1 MTLGPLMADIE
12 GLELTD
18 EDRELLRHP
27 AVGGV
32 ILFSRNYAST
42 GQLRALVDALHR
54 LRDPH
59 LLVAVDQEGGRVQ
72 RFRDEFTHL
81 PPLAC
86 LGSIHDTDADRARH
100 LARVSGW
107 LMASEL
113 RAVGIDL
120 SFAPVLDLEFGV
132 SSIIGNRALHKRPEV
147 VAELALAYQAGMHDA
162 GMAATGKHFPG
173 HGAVAA
179 DSHLDLPIDERRFE
193 DMAQWDMVPFRRMI
207 DAGLAAIMMA
217 HVVYSAVDKHPA
229 SFSRYWIKAI
239 LREQLGFNGLVFS
252 DDLSMEGAACIGD
265 HSARAQAALEAGCDM
280 VLVCNNREQAGCVAE
295 LLGDYQNPIAHTRM
309 MRMHGRKPL
318 NLNILHSDPRWAQA
332 VAAVKGYEETPEL
345 DLDTDY

>member
-1 MTLGPLMADIE
+1 MTLGPLMVDIE

-18 EDRELLRHP
+18 EDRELLRNP
-27 AVGGV
+27 VVGGV

-42 GQLRALVDALHR
+42 GQLSALVDELHR

-132 SSIIGNRALHKRPEV
+132 STIIGNRALHKRPEV

-179 DSHLDLPIDERRFE
+179 DSHLALPIDERRFE
-193 DMAQWDMVPFRRMI
+193 DMALWDMVPFRRMI

-217 HVVYSAVDKHPA
+217 HVVYSAVDKQPA
-229 SFSRYWIKAI
+229 SFSPYWIRTI

-265 HSARAQAALEAGCDM
+265 HTARAQAALEAGCDM

-295 LLGDYQNPIAHTRM
+295 ALGDYRNPIAHTRM

-318 NLNILHSDPRWAQA
+318 NLNMLHCDPRWEQA

>member
-12 GLELTD
+12 GLELND
-18 EDRELLRHP
+18 EDRALLRHP

-42 GQLRALVDALHR
+42 EQLTALIDEIHA

-72 RFRDEFTHL
+72 RFRDAFTHL

-86 LGSIHDTDADRARH
+86 LGRIYDTDTSRARH

-113 RAVGIDL
+113 RTVGVDL
-120 SFAPVLDLEFGV
+120 SFAPVLDLDFGV
-132 SSIIGNRALHKRPEV
+132 SAIIGNRALHQRPEV
-147 VAELALAYQAGMHDA
+147 VAVLAQAYQAGMHDA

-179 DSHLDLPIDERRFE
+179 DSHLALPVDERSYA
-193 DMAQWDMVPFRRMI
+193 DLLQWDMVPFRRMI

-217 HVVYSAVDKHPA
+217 HVVYSRVDKVPA
-229 SFSRYWIKAI
+229 SFSSYWIDTV
-239 LREQLGFNGLVFS
+239 LRQQFGFNGLVFS
-252 DDLSMEGAACIGD
+252 DDLSMEGAACMGD
-265 HSARAQAALEAGCDM
+265 HVARAQASLDAGCDM
-280 VLVCNNREQAGCVAE
+280 VLVCNNRDQAGQVAE
-295 LLGDYQNPIAHTRM
+295 SLGDYHNPTAHTRM
-309 MRMHGRKPL
+309 MRMHGRH
-318 NLNILHSDPRWAQA
+318 NVDVQTLHSDPRWSQA
-332 VAAVKGYEETPEL
+332 VAAVKGYEATPQL
-345 DLDTDY
+345 DLYKEV

>member
-1 MTLGPLMADIE
+1 MTLGPLMADID
-12 GLELTD
+12 GLELSD
-18 EDRELLRHP
+18 EDRALLRHP

-32 ILFSRNYAST
+32 ILFTRNYASSQ
-42 GQLRALVDALHR
+42 QLKALIDDIHR
-54 LRDPH
+54 LRNPH

-72 RFRDEFTHL
+72 RFKDEFTHL

-86 LGSIHDTDADRARH
+86 LGKLYDTDPDRARH

-120 SFAPVLDLEFGV
+120 SFAPVLDLDFGV
-132 SSIIGNRALHKRPEV
+132 STIIGNRALHKRPEV

-179 DSHLDLPIDERRFE
+179 DSHLALPVDDRSFE
-193 DMAQWDMVPFRRMI
+193 DMALWDMLPFRRMI
-207 DAGLAAIMMA
+207 DAGLAAVMMA
-217 HVVYSAVDKHPA
+217 HVVYAAVDKQPA
-229 SFSRYWIKAI
+229 SFSSYWIKAI
-239 LREQLGFNGLVFS
+239 LREQFNFNGLVFS

-265 HSARAQAALEAGCDM
+265 HVDRAQAALQAGCDM
-280 VLVCNNREQAGCVAE
+280 VLVCNNREQAGYVAE
-295 LLGDYQNPIAHTRM
+295 SLGDHQNPVAHTRM
-309 MRMHGRKPL
+309 MRMHGRKTVHL
-318 NLNILHSDPRWAQA
+318 NALHHDPRWAQA
-332 VAAVKGYEETPEL
+332 VAAVTGYEENPEL
-345 DLDTDY
+345 DLDLFI

>member
-18 EDRELLRHP
+18 EDRALLRHP

-32 ILFSRNYAST
+32 ILFTRNYAST
-42 GQLRALVDALHR
+42 EQLTALIDDLHR
-54 LRDPH
+54 LRNPH

-72 RFRDEFTHL
+72 RFKDEFTHL

-86 LGSIHDTDADRARH
+86 LGNIHDTDADRARH

-113 RAVGIDL
+113 RAVGIDI

-132 SSIIGNRALHKRPEV
+132 STIIGNRALHKRPEV

-179 DSHLDLPIDERRFE
+179 DSHIALPVDERRFE
-193 DMAQWDMVPFRRMI
+193 DMALWDMVPFRRMI

-217 HVVYSAVDKHPA
+217 HVVYSSVDKQPA
-229 SFSRYWIKAI
+229 SFSRYWIMDV
-239 LREQLGFNGLVFS
+239 LRGQLGFNGLVFS

-295 LLGDYQNPIAHTRM
+295 SLGDYRNPIAHTRM
-309 MRMHGRKPL
+309 MRMHGRKPVKL
-318 NLNILHSDPRWAQA
+318 KALHHDPRWAQA

-345 DLDTDY
+345 DLDIDD

>member
-1 MTLGPLMADIE
+1 MADID
-12 GLELTD
+12 GLELSD
-18 EDRELLRHP
+18 EDRALLRHP

-32 ILFSRNYAST
+32 ILFSRNYASI
-42 GQLRALVDALHR
+42 GQLSALVDDLHR

-72 RFRDEFTHL
+72 RFKDEFTHL

-86 LGSIHDTDADRARH
+86 LGNIHDTDKDRARH

-120 SFAPVLDLEFGV
+120 SFAPVLDLECGV
-132 SSIIGNRALHKRPEV
+132 STIIGNRALHRRPEV

-179 DSHLDLPIDERRFE
+179 DSHVALPVDERRFE
-193 DMAQWDMVPFRRMI
+193 DMALWDMLPFRRMI

-217 HVVYSAVDKHPA
+217 HVVYPAVDKLPA
-229 SFSRYWIKAI
+229 SFSRVWITDV
-239 LREQLGFNGLVFS
+239 LRGQLNFNGLVFS

-265 HSARAQAALEAGCDM
+265 HVARAQAALDAGSDM
-280 VLVCNNREQAGCVAE
+280 VLVCNNRDQAGCVAE
-295 LLGDYQNPIAHTRM
+295 SLGDYLNPIAHTRM
-309 MRMHGRKPL
+309 MRMHGRKPVKL
-318 NLNILHSDPRWAQA
+318 EALRHDPRWAQA

-345 DLDTDY
+345 DLDIDY